1 MSRTRVLYEHPLA
14 YAASPVSITYKGR
27 LGEHDLVYFAN
38 LFPGNRG
45 LFQIDL
51 ESGGVRQLRELSST
65 GRHVW
70 SGLAVEDDLFMA
82 ACDSAGTSPG
92 VYRLRVD
99 HAAATFEV
107 EEQLSDSFEGIPLH
121 GPNDVAFG
129 KSGTIFFT
137 DPGAFFGPPEGDL
150 NHAPHPSH
158 RAMLAPGQWSQPF
171 GVYALDMRLCPHGCG
186 NLRIARLD
194 TFAHAP
200 SGVAVDANERTLYVT
215 LPHPKEVHAYDI
227 RWPPPPEPP
236 ELVNHRVILSGSL
249 GAAGGLAVDAA
260 VRGTAGKL
268 LVAHDEPWLVSYDL
282 ARGERLPNLH
292 GLLEPSLERDL
303 GRLMWLPNTGITGA
317 LPSANSRLILTLGA
331 PPSKGYGNGGVV
343 VVCQAADDDLCAGP
357 GYEHHA
363 YTALRVAAAA
373 AALAAVVC
381 AALCLRCCWRRLF
394 RRRREKRD

>member
-27 LGEHDLVYFAN
+27 LGEHDLVYFSN

-45 LFQIDL
+45 IFQIDL
-51 ESGGVRQLRELSST
+51 ESGGVRQLREVTST

-70 SGLAVEDDLFMA
+70 IGLAVEDDLFMA

-92 VYRLRVD
+92 VYRLRID

-121 GPNDVAFG
+121 GPNDV
-129 KSGTIFFT
+129 
-137 DPGAFFGPPEGDL
+137 
-150 NHAPHPSH
+150 
-158 RAMLAPGQWSQPF
+158 
-171 GVYALDMRLCPHGCG
+171 
-186 NLRIARLD
+186 
-194 TFAHAP
+194 
-200 SGVAVDANERTLYVT
+200 
-215 LPHPKEVHAYDI
+215 
-227 RWPPPPEPP
+227 
-236 ELVNHRVILSGSL
+236 
-249 GAAGGLAVDAA
+249 
-260 VRGTAGKL
+260 
-268 LVAHDEPWLVSYDL
+268 
-282 ARGERLPNLH
+282 
-292 GLLEPSLERDL
+292 
-303 GRLMWLPNTGITGA
+303 ITGA
-317 LPSANSRLILTLGA
+317 LPSANSRLVLTLGA

-343 VVCQAADDDLCAGP
+343 VVCQLADDDLCAGP
-357 GYEHHA
+357 GYEHNA